1 MRSLQDLTAEEK
13 LRLICAKGFWNTED
27 IDGKV
32 PSLSVSDGPV
42 GVRKVTADENGKQY
56 DLPSV
61 AYPAIQCLA
70 NSWSEELARSMGE
83 ALADDCLEKQVD
95 ILLAPGVN
103 IKRHPLNGRNFEYF
117 SEDPYLAGT
126 LAKEYIEGLQEC
138 GVGACL
144 KHYYANNLEYN
155 RLEQSSDVD
164 ERTLREI
171 YLKPFEIACKAKP
184 CLLYTSPS
192 PRDRG

>member
-1 MRSLQDLTAEEK
+1 MRSLQELTTEEK

-42 GVRKVTADENGKQY
+42 GVRKVAADENGKQY

-83 ALADDCLEKQVD
+83 VLADDCLEKQVD

-103 IKRHPLNGRNFEYF
+103 IKRHPQNGRNFE
-117 SEDPYLAGT
+117 
-126 LAKEYIEGLQEC
+126 
-138 GVGACL
+138 
-144 KHYYANNLEYN
+144 
-155 RLEQSSDVD
+155 
-164 ERTLREI
+164 
-171 YLKPFEIACKAKP
+171 
-184 CLLYTSPS
+184 
-192 PRDRG
+192 